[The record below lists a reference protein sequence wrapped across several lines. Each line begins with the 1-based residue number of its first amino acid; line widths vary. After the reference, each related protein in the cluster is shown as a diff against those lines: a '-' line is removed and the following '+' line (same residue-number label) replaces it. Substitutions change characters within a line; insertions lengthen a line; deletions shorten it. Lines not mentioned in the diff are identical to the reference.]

1 LAWPALAG
9 RFLRYH
15 AVRSRAEEFEMPQG
29 SPPTIVYVANADSRE
44 IIVLSMRAD
53 GALAPV
59 ERVRVAGTVMPLAVA
74 PGSRFLYAS
83 LRSEPFS
90 VACFAIDRASGRLSY
105 LSSAKLPDQMCY
117 IATDKTGR
125 FLLSASY
132 QGSLIAIHAIGA
144 EGRVQPEPIQ
154 ILATRPNAHAI
165 MTDPSNCFLFAS
177 SLGGDIVMQQRFDAA
192 TGKIASNSPA
202 EIATAPGA
210 GPRHFVFHPNRRWLY
225 LLNELDATVNAYGFD
240 SAAGLLSPLQTVS
253 AMPPGSQAKPSAAD
267 IHVTPDGKFLYASE
281 RTTSTLAAFRIDAQ
295 TGRLSPL
302 GNTPTET
309 QPRGFA
315 IDPRGAFL
323 LAVGQQSHHLTV
335 YAIDRETGRLDERAR
350 YPMGQNPNWVEI
362 VDFAAAVSP

>member
-1 LAWPALAG
+1 
-9 RFLRYH
+9 
-15 AVRSRAEEFEMPQG
+15 MPQG

-74 PGSRFLYAS
+74 PSRRFLYAS
-83 LRSEPFS
+83 LRSEPFC

-125 FLLSASY
+125 FLLGASY

-144 EGRVQPEPIQ
+144 EGRVQPEPLQ
-154 ILATRPNAHAI
+154 TLATRPNAHAI
-165 MTDPSNCFLFAS
+165 MTDPSNRFLFAS

-192 TGKIASNSPA
+192 TGKIAPNSPA
-202 EIATAPGA
+202 EIGTAPGA

-225 LLNELDATVNAYGFD
+225 LLNELDATVNAYAFD
-240 SAAGLLSPLQTVS
+240 SASGLLSPLQTVS

-362 VDFAAAVSP
+362 VDFAEPINP

>member
-1 LAWPALAG
+1 
-9 RFLRYH
+9 
-15 AVRSRAEEFEMPQG
+15 
-29 SPPTIVYVANADSRE
+29 
-44 IIVLSMRAD
+44 
-53 GALAPV
+53 
-59 ERVRVAGTVMPLAVA
+59 
-74 PGSRFLYAS
+74 
-83 LRSEPFS
+83 
-90 VACFAIDRASGRLSY
+90 
-105 LSSAKLPDQMCY
+105 
-117 IATDKTGR
+117 
-125 FLLSASY
+125 
-132 QGSLIAIHAIGA
+132 
-144 EGRVQPEPIQ
+144 
-154 ILATRPNAHAI
+154 
-165 MTDPSNCFLFAS
+165 
-177 SLGGDIVMQQRFDAA
+177 MQQRFDAA
-192 TGKIASNSPA
+192 TGKIAPNSPA
-202 EIATAPGA
+202 EIGTAPGA

-225 LLNELDATVNAYGFD
+225 LLNELDATVNAYAFD
-240 SAAGLLSPLQTVS
+240 SASGLLSPLQTVS

-281 RTTSTLAAFRIDAQ
+281 RTTSTLAAFQIDAQ